1 MKPPCPVLYRCDVC
15 GGPMTVL
22 SRGKYIDYATVI
34 GAQMA
39 NSGTILR
46 QSLKYPASTYYYP
59 K

>member
-1 MKPPCPVLYRCDVC
+1 
-15 GGPMTVL
+15 MTVL